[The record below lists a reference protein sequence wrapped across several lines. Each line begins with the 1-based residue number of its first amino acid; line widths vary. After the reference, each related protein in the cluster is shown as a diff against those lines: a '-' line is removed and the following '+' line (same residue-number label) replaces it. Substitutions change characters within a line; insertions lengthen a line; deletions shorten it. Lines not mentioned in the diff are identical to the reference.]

1 VIYID
6 SGFQRI
12 PLWWQKKPIGRQNAK
27 KRQKHEFLPHLKESQ
42 RYIQDY
48 SSQLNQ
54 QIRMETKVKWSKVQ
68 SDLFPA

>member
-27 KRQKHEFLPHLKESQ
+27 KKRQKHEFLPHLKESQ
-42 RYIQDY
+42 RYIQNY
-48 SSQLNQ
+48 SSQFGS
-54 QIRMETKVKWSKVQ
+54 TK
-68 SDLFPA
+68 